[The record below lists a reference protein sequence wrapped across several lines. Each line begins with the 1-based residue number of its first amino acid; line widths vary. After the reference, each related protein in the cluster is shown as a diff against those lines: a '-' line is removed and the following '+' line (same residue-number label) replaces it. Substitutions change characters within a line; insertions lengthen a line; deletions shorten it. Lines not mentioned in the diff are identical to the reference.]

1 MISKAQISF
10 VTSLQQKKYR
20 KQHQLFV
27 VEGYKSIVEFIQSP
41 LYAVR
46 QIYCTAKFSAKID
59 KISGNIKYEEISEKD
74 LKKISS
80 LKTPQGVLALVE
92 IPDSAP
98 IAPGDLNGEYTFV
111 LDDLQDPG
119 NLGTI
124 IRTLDWFGFKKII
137 CSLETVEAYN
147 PKVVQASMG
156 SLSRVSVIYKDL
168 KDLYKRVDGLPIYA
182 TALNGSSIYQ
192 DAWAEPG
199 LIVLG
204 NEGQGI
210 SEVSLEA
217 STTKINIPKLGQAE
231 SLNVAIATT
240 VFCSEIARK
249 KL

>member
-46 QIYCTAKFSAKID
+46 QIYCTSKFIAKID
-59 KISGNIKYEEISEKD
+59 KISGNIKCEEISEKD

-92 IPDSAP
+92 IPESEPVAL
-98 IAPGDLNGEYTFV
+98 GELSGEYTFI

-156 SLSRVSVIYKDL
+156 SLSRISVLYEDL
-168 KDLYKRVDGLPIYA
+168 QNLYQRVGGLPIYA

-192 DAWAEPG
+192 DTWADPG
-199 LIVLG
+199 FIVLG

-210 SEVSLEA
+210 SEISLAA
-217 STTKINIPKLGQAE
+217 STSKIHIPRLGEAE